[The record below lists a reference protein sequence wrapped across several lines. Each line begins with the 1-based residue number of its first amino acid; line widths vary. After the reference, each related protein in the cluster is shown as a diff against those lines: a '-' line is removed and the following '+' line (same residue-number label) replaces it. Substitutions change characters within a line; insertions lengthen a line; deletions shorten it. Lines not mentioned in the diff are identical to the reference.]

1 MSRIDQLAD
10 TLTEADGV
18 SKLTSQAELPG
29 CQGASDCK
37 AALANALGSTR
48 GFVRTPPDHAACATV
63 AVLVARD
70 HQGPEAGDADLWLNQ
85 MKSGRGAGPDALRLA
100 VSVSLASRASTLGD
114 SVTTEAQARALMA
127 QIAQTIPGACVTYA
141 RLGSGEAASA
151 LPAEQSPEHSSCV
164 HHDLTRREGPGAASG
179 SGVFRAAEGAAALL
193 RETERALR
201 MGLATMTGA
210 RKAAVE
216 QRLKFIE
223 EATKKLTLARQDTP
237 GTAATTTQLL
247 LEAHADA
254 GVPLGPQDA
263 GAPRARPKLRF

>member
-1 MSRIDQLAD
+1 
-10 TLTEADGV
+10 
-18 SKLTSQAELPG
+18 
-29 CQGASDCK
+29 
-37 AALANALGSTR
+37 
-48 GFVRTPPDHAACATV
+48 
-63 AVLVARD
+63 
-70 HQGPEAGDADLWLNQ
+70 
-85 MKSGRGAGPDALRLA
+85 
-100 VSVSLASRASTLGD
+100 
-114 SVTTEAQARALMA
+114 
-127 QIAQTIPGACVTYA
+127 
-141 RLGSGEAASA
+141 
-151 LPAEQSPEHSSCV
+151 
-164 HHDLTRREGPGAASG
+164 
-179 SGVFRAAEGAAALL
+179 
-193 RETERALR
+193 